1 MERIV
6 TLQIPEKTY
15 VLLEEEAKVQGTE
28 PGKMIL
34 KWINEIVRRELI
46 YSPSQSTKRVDPL
59 RALFGT
65 LECDVVGVAEN
76 HDAYVVEPLDEDLD
90 SV

>member
-1 MERIV
+1 MERLV
-6 TLQIPEKTY
+6 TLRVPERTY

-28 PGKMIL
+28 PGQMIL
-34 KWINEIVRRELI
+34 KWIDEIVRQELI
-46 YSPSQSTKRVDPL
+46 YSTVQSAKPLDPL

-65 LECDVVGVAEN
+65 LECDIVGVAED
-76 HDAYVVEPLDEDLD
+76 HDVYLTESLDGDRD